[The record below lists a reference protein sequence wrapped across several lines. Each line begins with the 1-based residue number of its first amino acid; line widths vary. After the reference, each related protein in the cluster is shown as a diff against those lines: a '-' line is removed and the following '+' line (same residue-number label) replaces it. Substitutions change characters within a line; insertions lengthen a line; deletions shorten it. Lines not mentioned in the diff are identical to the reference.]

1 MFYFS
6 LSLSLSPSPH
16 PYIQVDIEGFIFFL
30 GEYLWAVD
38 GYRNVIIG
46 VALFRR
52 AGARCRASDDSVSLV
67 DAADVISH
75 TSLDSASSHQETAN
89 VESISHDHNKIG

>member
-1 MFYFS
+1 MFYFC
-6 LSLSLSPSPH
+6 LSLSPPP
-16 PYIQVDIEGFIFFL
+16 PYIHVDTEGFICF
-30 GEYLWAVD
+30 GEYLRAVD

-52 AGARCRASDDSVSLV
+52 AGVRCRVSDDSASLV
-67 DAADVISH
+67 DGADVISH